1 MTFNQKTSFLLCC
14 RNSLPI
20 FNSNRNVEVKRAMI
34 IIVNSGGFSAR
45 VISKD
50 LALVKNI

>member
-1 MTFNQKTSFLLCC
+1 
-14 RNSLPI
+14 
-20 FNSNRNVEVKRAMI
+20 MI

-50 LALVKNI
+50 LALVKTYNIPQQVGLILNL